1 MKRKTFIKR
10 TLYGIIGGVSGV
22 LLFQQ
27 CSESDD
33 APPASTTPNCLENGA
48 KHSSISLNHGH
59 TLTISKED
67 VMNGVAKSYIITGT
81 ASHAHEVALSEDH
94 FAKLKNNEIITIES
108 TMNSSHT
115 HQMTVKCA

>member
-10 TLYGIIGGVSGV
+10 TVSGIIGGVSA
-22 LLFQQ
+22 LFLFQQ

-33 APPASTTPNCLENGA
+33 APPVSTTPDCLENGA
-48 KHSSISLNHGH
+48 KQSSISLNHGH

-81 ASHAHEVALSEDH
+81 ASHAHEVALNEDH
-94 FAKLKNNEIITIES
+94 FAKLKNNEIVTIES
-108 TMNSSHT
+108 SVNSDHSH
-115 HQMTVKCA
+115 QVVVKCA